1 MVQTQLLQPSPTKPI
16 DDALAA
22 LFPTT
27 EQDSRLLKARRIM
40 GDEVAGISDQDL
52 ENYLS
57 QLEFLL
63 NSWLDEYERQVF
75 DGRTLGKVIQGG

>member
-1 MVQTQLLQPSPTKPI
+1 MVQSQLLPSPTKPI

-22 LFPTT
+22 LFPTS
-27 EQDSRLLKARRIM
+27 EQDGRLQKARRIM
-40 GDEVAGISDQDL
+40 GAEVDGVSDQEL

-63 NSWLDEYERQVF
+63 DSWLDEYERQVF
-75 DGRTLGKVIQGG
+75 DGRTLSKVMQGG